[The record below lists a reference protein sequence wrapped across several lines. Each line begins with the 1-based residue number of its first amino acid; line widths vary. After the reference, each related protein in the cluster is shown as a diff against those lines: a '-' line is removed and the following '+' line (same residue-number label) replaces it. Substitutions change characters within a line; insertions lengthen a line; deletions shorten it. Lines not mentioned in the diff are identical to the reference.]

1 MIKFIIITLSLFTVI
16 ASIILLV
23 LSIYQYKTFT
33 KTTGTVKC
41 SDDDNCVLTFDKF
54 SVPVDL
60 ENNSYYDVYYTKNK
74 DGSLKSYHL
83 ITNSFVPSFVGT
95 VSYIVFFS
103 LFTFLTILNLYLGIC
118 LKTKINSFKKNK
130 NNTKNVNK

>member
-41 SDDDNCVLTFDKF
+41 KDDNCVLTFDKF
-54 SVPVDL
+54 TVPVDL
-60 ENNSYYDVYYTKNK
+60 SNNSYYDVYYKKNK

-83 ITNSFVPSFVGT
+83 ISNSFVPSFVGT

-103 LFTFLTILNLYLGIC
+103 LFTFLTILNLYLGFC

-130 NNTKNVNK
+130 NITKNVNK

>member
-41 SDDDNCVLTFDKF
+41 KDDNCVLTFDKF
-54 SVPVDL
+54 TVSVDL
-60 ENNSYYDVYYTKNK
+60 ENNSYYDVYYKKNK

-83 ITNSFVPSFVGT
+83 ISNSFVPSFVGT

-103 LFTFLTILNLYLGIC
+103 LFTFLTILNLYLGFC
-118 LKTKINSFKKNK
+118 LKTQINSFKKNK